1 MNPSILHKH
10 QNHLIEI
17 IDSPIQ
23 IGNSLSHPGKI
34 MCRKCNIMIKW
45 LGKREIDFINKNNIK
60 DLDNLTF
67 KEFTTLYN
75 VMTNN
80 PVKPEVT
87 KIYLKTEYSEK
98 DKVRSLGAK
107 WDKEVKKWYINR
119 DNPNIQKFEEW
130 ISISKL
136 ANL

>member
-1 MNPSILHKH
+1 
-10 QNHLIEI
+10 
-17 IDSPIQ
+17 
-23 IGNSLSHPGKI
+23 
-34 MCRKCNIMIKW
+34 MIKW
-45 LGKREIDFINKNNIK
+45 IGKREIDFINKNNIK